1 MQRSSLIAAG
11 SPQVLLGDGFELD
24 EVRLED
30 EESEEEASQ
39 LRMVK
44 TSKQKVLGFSEL
56 DLPEIRK
63 PTVKVVQG
71 QCDQMPILFCIARPF
86 ITI

>member
-30 EESEEEASQ
+30 EESEEEAAK

-71 QCDQMPILFCIARPF
+71 QCDQKF
-86 ITI
+86 